1 MRNFEWIYQHALER
15 KGDREALEALLPLP
29 ISADELVSKPDSY
42 FLSAMTWRIFCAGLN
57 RKMIDNKWP
66 AFEEVF
72 FGFDPQKLVLMS
84 DEMLENTLQDTRLVR
99 HWGKIKSIR
108 TNAAMLLELG
118 REKGGFGR
126 FIAEWPEDRIVDLWL
141 LLAKQGAQLGGNSGA
156 YFLRIV
162 EKDTFILTNDVV
174 AALKA
179 QKIVDKKPTSKRD
192 LNAVQEAFN
201 AWHRQS
207 DRPLCQISQLL
218 SFCAN

>member
-179 QKIVDKKPTSKRD
+179 QKIVDKKPASKRD

>member
-126 FIAEWPEDRIVDLWL
+126 FIAEWPEDKIVDLWL

-207 DRPLCQISQLL
+207 HRPLCQISQLL